1 MLDKIKQ
8 VLFEIGVIG
17 CNMPKIDG
25 DTLSE
30 DDINNIYV
38 FADDMSRMLD
48 YLTQYT
54 KDYERGVKK

>member
-48 YLTQYT
+48 YLT
-54 KDYERGVKK
+54 